1 MTSQEFSTN
10 GHVYVERL
18 IDAQTIQTVSHYLE
32 NKITRED
39 WRPEV
44 GKTEAGTTDATALFV
59 YADPLV
65 EVLLSATLH
74 AVEEAT
80 GLTLLP
86 TYSYARVYQA
96 GEQLPK
102 HVDRAACEISVT
114 INIASIGG
122 ISPLLVQYKDG
133 QPRELLLNPGDALV
147 YKGCEVEHWRE
158 SFSLGQT
165 TVQMMLH
172 YVDANGPYKGH
183 IFDGRG
189 KLGPNKL
196 GVRYANRHR

>member
-1 MTSQEFSTN
+1 MTSREFSAT
-10 GHVYVERL
+10 GYVYVERL
-18 IDAQTIQTVSHYLE
+18 IDAQTIQTVSHYLA
-32 NKITRED
+32 NKVARGD

-44 GKTEAGTTDATALFV
+44 GPTKAGRTEATALFV

-65 EVLLSATLH
+65 EVLLGATLH

-86 TYSYARVYQA
+86 TYSYARVYQT

-102 HVDRAACEISVT
+102 HIDREACEISVT

-122 ISPLLVQYKDG
+122 ISPLLVQHKDG

-158 SFSLGQT
+158 PFSLGQT
-165 TVQMMLH
+165 TVQIMLH
-172 YVDANGPYKGH
+172 YVDANGPYAEY
-183 IFDGRG
+183 IYDGRG
-189 KLGPNKL
+189 KLGENKL
-196 GVRYANRHR
+196 GGGHANRHR